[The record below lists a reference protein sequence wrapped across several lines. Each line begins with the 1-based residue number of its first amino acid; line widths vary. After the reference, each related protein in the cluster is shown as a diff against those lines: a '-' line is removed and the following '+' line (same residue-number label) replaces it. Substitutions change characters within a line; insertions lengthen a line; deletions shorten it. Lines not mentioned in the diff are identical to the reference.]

1 MNRQVYENIDEEIY
15 FKELESGLKVYY
27 VPKLGYKKQYALF
40 STNYGS
46 IDRTFKKDGELIKL
60 PDGTAHFL
68 EHKLFEEPDK
78 NISEQFSDL
87 GLEANAFTNFSQTS
101 YLFSGTENF
110 YEGLELLVKFVQ
122 NPYFTDENVEK
133 EKGIIEQEIK
143 MYDDMAPWKVF
154 FNCMN
159 GMYNKHPIKID
170 IAGTVESIGEINRDE
185 LYKAYNTFYHPNN
198 MVLFIIGDLDF
209 DEIIGLIESVER
221 KDYEEFEVERIME
234 EENDDINRGLVE
246 ESMLTSRPV
255 FNIGV
260 KDTDL
265 NKHGEDLIR
274 SSIVTNFVLDI
285 LFGNSSKFYNELYD
299 EGLIDGSFGAY
310 YSGKETYGHSLIV
323 GESDRPREV
332 YDRILEEIKKEPRLL
347 IKEED
352 FIRVKNNEIGGFL
365 MGLNSIEFIG
375 NLFTEFYFSDFMMF
389 DYLKLV
395 ESIEYDEIIDRF
407 KSHFREDRMILS
419 IVNPVEEV

>member
-395 ESIEYDEIIDRF
+395 ESIGYDEIIDRF

-419 IVNPVEEV
+419 IVNPAEEV

>member
-332 YDRILEEIKKEPRLL
+332 YDRILGEIKKEPRLL

-419 IVNPVEEV
+419 IVNPAEEV

>member
-46 IDRTFKKDGELIKL
+46 IDRAFKKDGELIKL

-255 FNIGV
+255 FNIGI

-265 NKHGEDLIR
+265 NKHGADLIR

-332 YDRILEEIKKEPRLL
+332 YDRILGEIKKEPRLL